1 MSPEPWNTEKD
12 KAVSQKLA
20 LESVVLLKNDKD
32 LLPLDKTKIK
42 SIAVIG
48 PLADSVHWDWYG
60 GTPPYKVTPLEG
72 IKAEV
77 GPDVKVNYVA
87 YDKPTKRTMR

>member
-1 MSPEPWNTEKD
+1 MVPYTKIKDAPEPWNTEQD
-12 KAVSQKLA
+12 RRCFEADGAGVGGSAEERQGF
-20 LESVVLLKNDKD
+20 
-32 LLPLDKTKIK
+32 LLPLDKKKIK

-77 GPDVKVNYVA
+77 GPDVKVNYA
-87 YDKPTKRTMR
+87 AE